1 MKTSIN
7 KLKNNIC
14 YIICVLLAA
23 LVIGFTGC
31 SSGQIQENKN
41 VTSNSADKKNTKET
55 EENKGKK
62 DESADID
69 KNKDA
74 ENNDDSNKDSSSEN
88 TIKFSKNDLGKE
100 VNPKF
105 STEWKDSLNKKLSI
119 CIEGKGPD
127 AIEEGIGKIYVKDL
141 ETGEKWSLDIIQKE
155 EQNSPKFV
163 EWLDDENV
171 AVIIG
176 HGYGTIAVGGDLYK
190 LNVKTCEVKEIYK
203 SNTLNQQVTSVKK
216 VNDKLELQ
224 LLVYDDDDFI
234 KSHTE
239 KKIIDLK

>member
-1 MKTSIN
+1 LTAS
-7 KLKNNIC
+7 
-14 YIICVLLAA
+14 
-23 LVIGFTGC
+23 VIGFTGC
-31 SSGQIQENKN
+31 SNRKVEENKK
-41 VTSNSADKKNTKET
+41 VTANSDDKKNTKEA
-55 EENKGKK
+55 EEDKDKK
-62 DESADID
+62 DESVDID
-69 KNKDA
+69 ENKDV

-88 TIKFSKNDLGKE
+88 TIKFAKNNLGKD

-105 STEWKDSLNKKLSI
+105 STEWKDSLNKKLSV

-141 ETGEKWSLDIIQKE
+141 ETGEKWSLDIVQDE

-190 LNVKTCEVKEIYK
+190 LNVKTCEVKGIYNA
-203 SNTLNQQVTSVKK
+203 NTLNQQVTSVKK

>member
-1 MKTSIN
+1 
-7 KLKNNIC
+7 
-14 YIICVLLAA
+14 VLLASVA
-23 LVIGFTGC
+23 IGFTGC
-31 SSGQIQENKN
+31 SNGQIEENKK
-41 VTSNSADKKNTKET
+41 VTTNSDGKQNTKET
-55 EENKGKK
+55 EDNKNKK
-62 DESADID
+62 DEPTDID
-69 KNKDA
+69 KNKDTT
-74 ENNDDSNKDSSSEN
+74 NNEDDSNKDSSSEN
-88 TIKFSKNDLGKE
+88 TIKFAKNNLGKD

-105 STEWKDSLNKKLSI
+105 STKWKDSLNKKLSL

-141 ETGEKWSLDIIQKE
+141 ETVEKWSLDIVQGE

-171 AVIIG
+171 AVVVG
-176 HGYGTIAVGGDLYK
+176 LGYGTIAVGGDLYK
-190 LNVKTCEVKEIYK
+190 LNVKTCEVEKIYNA
-203 SNTLNQQVTSVKK
+203 NTANQQVTSVKK